1 VWADTLFRA
10 EQQHVL
16 RLLLWCGISIIAAT
30 TIAVTLTI
38 RRVNSPLLRQFALQM
53 GAWGVV
59 FGAIAAIRWSTLSLR
74 DLSGAARL
82 ERMVWLNVGLDA
94 GYAAAG
100 VMLAASAWL
109 LARRLGPVGAGIG
122 IVVQGMALLV
132 IDLQLAAIVSR

>member
-1 VWADTLFRA
+1 MWADTLFRA

-16 RLLLWCGISIIAAT
+16 RLLLWCGISIVAAT
-30 TIAVTLTI
+30 AIVVTLTVRRI
-38 RRVNSPLLRQFALQM
+38 RSPLLRQFAIQI
-53 GAWGVV
+53 GAWGIL

-74 DLSGAARL
+74 DLAGAARL

-94 GYAAAG
+94 GYAGMG
-100 VMLAASAWL
+100 VVLAASAWL

-122 IVVQGMALLV
+122 IVVQGVALLV